1 MSWKTVVVGYEG
13 DQASERALSRAAE
26 IARSGGASLI
36 VTSIVR
42 PLASGAA
49 ARGIGP
55 YDPADPPE
63 EHRAELEHA
72 RELLAARGVA
82 AELDLEVGEPADAIV
97 ALAERRG
104 ADLIVVGT
112 HERRFLDRLLHGSVS
127 GAVGKRAH
135 CDVLIVH

>member
-1 MSWKTVVVGYEG
+1 MRWRTIVVGYER
-13 DQASERALSRAAE
+13 DQASTRALERAAE
-26 IARSGGASLI
+26 IARTEGAVLI

-63 EHRAELEHA
+63 RHQAELEHA
-72 RELLAARGVA
+72 RELLAGRGVE
-82 AELDLEVGEPADAIV
+82 AEVDLEVGEPADAIV
-97 ALAERRG
+97 ALAQRRR

-112 HERRFLDRLLHGSVS
+112 HERHFLDRLLHGSVS
-127 GAVGKRAH
+127 EAVGKHAH